1 MFSNIFRKNEAP
13 ASVALDLQ
21 AAKVATEALLATQ
34 EANQLAIKVEWE
46 GKLQSAIGND
56 HELLA
61 VAKDAPSV
69 DIKHAAVLALK
80 SEAALKLAEREFRT
94 HDRRIHRLAKQ
105 RYEALVAKRETCEAA
120 SQLIDNATAL
130 VNEAIIPANRLV
142 ELDLAWRALDPA
154 LLDDEQNAT
163 FAQLQKKLTALIR
176 ERSDSLRAVQRWTS
190 EARQALTQLNAAG
203 AGISADNKEWA
214 ALASAIASASD
225 SARTTV
231 LAVPVTLADK
241 DSMAEL
247 VDALQAALHKAD
259 QISVRLSILDALY
272 QGEHSGHAESSQTAD
287 SAVATVTPSQR
298 WQALPPLA
306 DAHLDK
312 LLNAYFEGWG
322 RSQTDARKSRQA
334 EGKQRASE
342 KSKAAQ
348 QAHDAALEVIVKKAE
363 AAIAAGH
370 LAETNKH
377 LVAIQEDQGSK
388 TANGDLHIRIH
399 AVQAEYARLKG
410 WQHWGGGL
418 VRDDLVL
425 EAEALAKA
433 TVGEEGQ
440 PQAKLILKQHAE
452 TIEKLRTGWKELD
465 RLGGATSRELWQRFD
480 EALKTAYQPV
490 AAHLDKLNTE
500 RQNNLS
506 ARKQL
511 LATLDAVNVAQG
523 EDSNEPDWRGIAR
536 ALELF
541 QTEWRKLGPIE
552 HTVPHKS
559 RDDLLEQMKACIASL
574 ENPLLEMRGAAQATR
589 EEFIV
594 RAKALSADAQ
604 GRDVIAKVRA
614 VQAEWQTHSKSQ
626 PLLRNVENVLWAE
639 FKTAIDAVF
648 SLRDA
653 ASTAK
658 EAELKANQAARE
670 ALIARVGELTQDT
683 PPADIKRTLAAVEM
697 EWRKAGDP
705 PRNAVEKLNEKF
717 RSACQTALQYIAG
730 SSQRIWNVTWDS
742 LSKKLALCEEQEASA
757 EPWLDSDARW
767 SALPVL
773 PTVWEQALHQRFK
786 VDEIKPTGVSFDVVL
801 LQMESALEMES
812 PPAFQDARRTLKL
825 SMMKSAMEGRDAPS
839 LAKNGSAKNG
849 IEGLLASALG
859 YAHISP
865 VQHERLDAI
874 LAILRAGAFEVHGD
888 KVRSRSRS

>member
-1 MFSNIFRKNEAP
+1 MFSNIFRRNEAP

-21 AAKVATEALLATQ
+21 AAKVATEALLAAQ
-34 EANQLAIKVEWE
+34 EVKQLAIKVEWE
-46 GKLQSAIGND
+46 GKLQSAIGKD

-69 DIKHAAVLALK
+69 DIKHAAVLALT

-94 HDRRIHRLAKQ
+94 HDRRVHRLAKQ
-105 RYEALVAKRETCEAA
+105 RYEALVEKRETCEAA
-120 SQLIDNATAL
+120 NQLISNATAL
-130 VNEAIIPANRLV
+130 LNEAIIPANRLV
-142 ELDLAWRALDPA
+142 ELDLAWRALDQA
-154 LLDDEQNAT
+154 LLENEQNAT
-163 FAQLQKKLTALIR
+163 FAQLQTKLTALMR
-176 ERSDSLRAVQRWTS
+176 ERSDSLRAVQRWTA
-190 EARQALTQLNAAG
+190 EARQALTQLNAAC

-225 SARTTV
+225 SARIVV
-231 LAVPVTLADK
+231 LAVPVASSLILADK

-259 QISVRLSILDALY
+259 QISTRLSILDALY
-272 QGEHSGHAESSQTAD
+272 QGEHSGHAESSQIAD

-298 WQALPPLA
+298 WQALSPLA
-306 DAHLDK
+306 DTHLDK

-322 RSQTDARKSRQA
+322 RSQTDARKTRQA

-342 KSKAAQ
+342 KSKAVQ

-370 LAETNKH
+370 LTETNKY
-377 LVAIQEDQGSK
+377 LISIQEDQGSK
-388 TANGDLHIRIH
+388 TVSGELHVRIH

-433 TVGEEGQ
+433 TVGEDGQ
-440 PQAKLILKQHAE
+440 PQAKLALKQHTEA
-452 TIEKLRTGWKELD
+452 IEKLRAGWKELD

-500 RQNNLS
+500 RKNNLA

-511 LATLDAVNVAQG
+511 LAALDAVNVAQG
-523 EDSNEPDWRGIAR
+523 EGSNEPDWRGIAR

-541 QTEWRKLGPIE
+541 QTEWRKLGPVE

-559 RDDLLEQMKACIASL
+559 RDDLLEQMKACIARL
-574 ENPLLEMRGAAQATR
+574 ENPLLEMRRAAQAAR
-589 EEFIV
+589 EEFIA
-594 RAKALSADAQ
+594 RAKALSEDAQ

-614 VQAEWQTHSKSQ
+614 VQAEWQSHSKSH
-626 PLLRNVENVLWAE
+626 PLLRNVENALWAE

-670 ALIARVGELTQDT
+670 ALIARVCELNQDT

-705 PRNAVEKLNEKF
+705 PRNAAEKLNEKF
-717 RSACQTALQYIAG
+717 RSACQTALQYVAG
-730 SSQRIWNVTWDS
+730 SSQRIWNATWDS

-757 EPWLDSDARW
+757 QPLLDSDARW
-767 SALPVL
+767 SALPAL
-773 PTVWEQALHQRFK
+773 PTLWEQALQLRFK
-786 VDEIKPTGVSFDVVL
+786 ADEIKPTGISFDVVL

-812 PPAFQDARRTLKL
+812 PPAFQDARRALKL
-825 SMMKSAMEGRDAPS
+825 SMMKSALEGRDAPS
-839 LAKNGSAKNG
+839 SAKNG
-849 IEGLLASALG
+849 IEVLLASALG
-859 YAHISP
+859 YAHIS
-865 VQHERLDAI
+865 VAQHERLDAI
-874 LAILRAGAFEVHGD
+874 LATLRSSAFEVHGG
-888 KVRSRSRS
+888 KVRLLG